1 VSPDVVSFS
10 AAISACEKGLQ
21 WQQALHFLQVQEEAG
36 GMDLVSCNAAISACR
51 KVWQQALNLLAEMPL
66 KKLQADVVSFS
77 AAISSCRW
85 ELALHLLLGMPEAQV
100 QPNVVSFNAAL
111 ANTPGQHTAELL
123 ALMAR
128 RQVRPSGL
136 SFGAAMGAC
145 ERSSHWRH
153 ALDLLSTAKTF
164 SLLETSL
171 VKAVVRLGSKQRV
184 VGPLGFLQALDDDLC
199 TFEVRGQRGGQTAP
213 DFRCCCGPFCYIAT
227 VFLWAGM
234 TFNKASKSAA
244 GIRLPREERQK
255 QVDSVRELFNWNP
268 DRIAAAKYHSPA
280 MAQDGWDLEMQRLV
294 EMQELLRTQLSPR
307 SLKGRGAS
315 PGPRSSTPGRAGVGG
330 SRRPRPSSVPYGG
343 RRVHE
348 ERRDARA
355 SRRCGCGT
363 SMSRPLHCP
372 CRDWRL
378 GRAQHQQLV
387 EEFRDVREMYHFL
400 RG

>member
-1 VSPDVVSFS
+1 
-10 AAISACEKGLQ
+10 
-21 WQQALHFLQVQEEAG
+21 
-36 GMDLVSCNAAISACR
+36 MDLVSCNAAISACR

-171 VKAVVRLGSKQRV
+171 VKAVVRSCRRSGQWQR
-184 VGPLGFLQALDDDLC
+184 ALSLL
-199 TFEVRGQRGGQTAP
+199 EV
-213 DFRCCCGPFCYIAT
+213 
-227 VFLWAGM
+227 
-234 TFNKASKSAA
+234 
-244 GIRLPREERQK
+244 E
-255 QVDSVRELFNWNP
+255 
-268 DRIAAAKYHSPA
+268 
-280 MAQDGWDLEMQRLV
+280 
-294 EMQELLRTQLSPR
+294 
-307 SLKGRGAS
+307 
-315 PGPRSSTPGRAGVGG
+315 
-330 SRRPRPSSVPYGG
+330 
-343 RRVHE
+343 
-348 ERRDARA
+348 
-355 SRRCGCGT
+355 
-363 SMSRPLHCP
+363 
-372 CRDWRL
+372 
-378 GRAQHQQLV
+378 
-387 EEFRDVREMYHFL
+387 
-400 RG
+400 